1 MKSFLCLSGW
11 DHSQR
16 NSIWKQSARGKWNK
30 LSGEPRKKMQGT
42 KGPEK
47 HANCSPVRKIGVSGL
62 RIISRR
68 RRLLARSRSLRSTAI
83 PKSSAV
89 NTGDREKS
97 ERSMYCVVHVE
108 RNKEP
113 MELCHRTNSL
123 KVHRCNGTHS
133 CRKTRMKTEPP
144 QVEQQ
149 QWVPVSLKRAKRAA
163 EPGADIGVKVNAMF
177 TTDD

>member
-1 MKSFLCLSGW
+1 
-11 DHSQR
+11 
-16 NSIWKQSARGKWNK
+16 
-30 LSGEPRKKMQGT
+30 MQGT

-62 RIISRR
+62 MIISRR

-89 NTGDREKS
+89 NIGDREKS
-97 ERSMYCVVHVE
+97 EKRLSGVVYVE
-108 RNKEP
+108 NNKEP
-113 MELCHRTNSL
+113 MELCHRIDSL
-123 KVHRCNGTHS
+123 KVHRYRGTHS
-133 CRKTRMKTEPP
+133 RRKAMMKTEPP
-144 QVEQQ
+144 HVEQQ
-149 QWVPVSLKRAKRAA
+149 QWVPVSLKRTRRAA

>member
-1 MKSFLCLSGW
+1 MWEEGYKRGKTSHRKSDFLFSKSFLCLSGW

-16 NSIWKQSARGKWNK
+16 ISIWKQNARGKWNK

-62 RIISRR
+62 MIISRR

-97 ERSMYCVVHVE
+97 EKRLSGVVYVE

-113 MELCHRTNSL
+113 MKLCHRIDSL
-123 KVHRCNGTHS
+123 KVHRYRGTHS
-133 CRKTRMKTEPP
+133 RRKTRMRTEPP
-144 QVEQQ
+144 
-149 QWVPVSLKRAKRAA
+149 
-163 EPGADIGVKVNAMF
+163 M
-177 TTDD
+177 